1 MNEVII
7 GAIAGGIVMV
17 LASIGK
23 IIVDV
28 IRAKKEPDQADM
40 ELKDELQREKDK
52 NNAAIEQFTAVAKE
66 LKNSVEETNKNLEQR
81 FTDMDQRFT
90 DMEKQINTYRDE
102 TREINKSELRHSIT
116 QIYFQNLE
124 TKTLDL
130 RTKDDLC
137 SLYAAYSSIGG
148 NSFAH
153 ELYEEMMTWQVK

>member
-52 NNAAIEQFTAVAKE
+52 NNAAIEQLTTVTKE
-66 LKNSVEETNKNLEQR
+66 LKNAVEETNKNLEQK
-81 FTDMDQRFT
+81 FL
-90 DMEKQINTYRDE
+90 DMEKQIDSYREE

-116 QIYFQNLE
+116 QIYFQNLN

-153 ELYEEMMTWQVK
+153 ELYEEMMSWQVK